1 MYNVNGDIILDRI
14 EKKVKKKEEVSKSEL
29 LSLTF
34 TPIMGGSLSKA
45 DRIMRSIRIIEEVE
59 DDYKY
64 DIESMLYAF
73 ADKFLKGN
81 ELEQI
86 KEEIAMTKLGKMLRE
101 DGIREGMKQKGYNDA
116 ENLLRLGVDEKI
128 VAEGIGLS
136 LDKVREIKKK
146 ILN

>member
-1 MYNVNGDIILDRI
+1 
-14 EKKVKKKEEVSKSEL
+14 
-29 LSLTF
+29 
-34 TPIMGGSLSKA
+34 
-45 DRIMRSIRIIEEVE
+45 
-59 DDYKY
+59 
-64 DIESMLYAF
+64 MLYAF
-73 ADKFLKGN
+73 ADKFLKGK
-81 ELEQI
+81 ELEEI

-101 DGIREGMKQKGYNDA
+101 EGIREGIKEGIKQKGYKDA